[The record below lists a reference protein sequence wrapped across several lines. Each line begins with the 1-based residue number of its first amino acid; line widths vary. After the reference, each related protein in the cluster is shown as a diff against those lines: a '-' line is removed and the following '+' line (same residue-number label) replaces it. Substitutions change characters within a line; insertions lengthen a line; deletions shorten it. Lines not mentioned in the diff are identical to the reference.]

1 MASCH
6 YCSGDNGHLQHVL
19 FLTQLPPL
27 SPSHVSMADSSS
39 VTLTEWS
46 GDLRS
51 TAGTSIDDVVVVD
64 SSEEKVDP
72 MQWLMQAL
80 PMKQMKEQV
89 SSLFF
94 HHCVTGD
101 KQQQGMRPV
110 IVLHFLLLLLVI
122 ISLCWLICVFFSL
135 GMATVLFLMFKPC
148 HKLRDFWKTLQLWDG
163 NSCHHYVYRR
173 GEPLILHSE
182 ALTAK
187 LLRYFLLIA
196 NLWLKETS
204 LSLSS
209 SVACRSKIVT
219 EVASI

>member
-135 GMATVLFLMFKPC
+135 GMATVLFLMFNHVTNCKIFGKHFNYGMGIPVIIMC
-148 HKLRDFWKTLQLWDG
+148 IEEENHWFSILKHSQQSFWDIFCWSQTCDWK
-163 NSCHHYVYRR
+163 R
-173 GEPLILHSE
+173 PLSHCLH
-182 ALTAK
+182 
-187 LLRYFLLIA
+187 LLHA
-196 NLWLKETS
+196 GVKLWLK
-204 LSLSS
+204 
-209 SVACRSKIVT
+209 
-219 EVASI
+219 